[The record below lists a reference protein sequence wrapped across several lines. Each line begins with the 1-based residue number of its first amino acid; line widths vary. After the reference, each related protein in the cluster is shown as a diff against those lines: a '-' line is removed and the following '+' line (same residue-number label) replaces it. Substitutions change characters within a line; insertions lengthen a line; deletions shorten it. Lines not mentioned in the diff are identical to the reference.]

1 MFGASAD
8 NPAAG
13 MQVEV
18 LEILL
23 DSHITDQKHFTKIP
37 FSEKW
42 RRRQQ
47 DEKVTFWN
55 NFFGIGNC
63 SSYSNDGTGRYTH

>member
-1 MFGASAD
+1 
-8 NPAAG
+8 

-23 DSHITDQKHFTKIP
+23 DSRITDQKNFTKIP
-37 FSEKW
+37 FSERW

-47 DEKVTFWN
+47 NEEVTFWN
-55 NFFGIGNC
+55 NAFGVGNC
-63 SSYSNDGTGRYTH
+63 CSYPNDGTSRYTH

>member
-1 MFGASAD
+1 
-8 NPAAG
+8 

-23 DSHITDQKHFTKIP
+23 DSHITDQKAVTKIP
-37 FSEKW
+37 FSERW

-47 DEKVTFWN
+47 NEKVTLWN
-55 NFFGIGNC
+55 NPFSVGLDVRIDECGVHDN
-63 SSYSNDGTGRYTH
+63 SVA

>member
-1 MFGASAD
+1 
-8 NPAAG
+8 

-23 DSHITDQKHFTKIP
+23 DSHITDQKNFTKIP
-37 FSEKW
+37 FSERW

-47 DEKVTFWN
+47 NEKVTFWN

-63 SSYSNDGTGRYTH
+63 SSYSNDGTGRYTS

>member
-1 MFGASAD
+1 
-8 NPAAG
+8 

-23 DSHITDQKHFTKIP
+23 DSHITDQKNFTKIP
-37 FSEKW
+37 FSERW

-63 SSYSNDGTGRYTH
+63 CSHSNHGTGRYTH

>member
-1 MFGASAD
+1 MFGAWAD

-23 DSHITDQKHFTKIP
+23 DSHITDQKKFTQIS
-37 FSEKW
+37 FSENW

-47 DEKVTFWN
+47 NEKVTFWN
-55 NFFGIGNC
+55 NAFCVGNC
-63 SSYSNDGTGRYTH
+63 RSYSNDGSGRY